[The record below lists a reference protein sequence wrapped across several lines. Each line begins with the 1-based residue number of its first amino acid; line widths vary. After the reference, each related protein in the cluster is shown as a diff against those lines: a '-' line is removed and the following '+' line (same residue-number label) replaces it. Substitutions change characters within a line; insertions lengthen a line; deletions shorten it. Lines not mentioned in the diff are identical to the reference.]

1 MAEISDRGIKLL
13 TFLTKTKEGRY
24 APIDEASLP
33 YVRLGEVTE
42 VNEIFEQEYYY
53 STESR

>member
-1 MAEISDRGIKLL
+1 MAETSEAGVKLL
-13 TFLTKTKEGRY
+13 NFLTKTKEGRY

-33 YVRLGEVTE
+33 YVRLVEVTE
-42 VNEIFEQEYYY
+42 VNDLFEQEYYY